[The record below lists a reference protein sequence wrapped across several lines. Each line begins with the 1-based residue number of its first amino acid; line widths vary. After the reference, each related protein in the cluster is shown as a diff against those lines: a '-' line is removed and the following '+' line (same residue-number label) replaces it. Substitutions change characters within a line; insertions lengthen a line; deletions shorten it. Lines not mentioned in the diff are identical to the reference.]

1 MQVKTSHITAMKSA
15 MECSDD
21 AKEQLLPVYQDM
33 VLSIRP
39 KISDKMMAAFEHS
52 VLAGQTYEAAAN
64 DLNITKVAVGQHT
77 VRCLGRLIEYE
88 QVMGRQVPQ
97 ELVDGKVTAP
107 TATRHLDFFKEAHRN
122 FINMD

>member
-1 MQVKTSHITAMKSA
+1 MKIETSHITAMKQA
-15 MECSDD
+15 MTSSDE
-21 AKEQLLPVYQDM
+21 ARETLYPVYHDM

-64 DLNITKVAVGQHT
+64 DLKITKVAVGQHT

-88 QVMGRQVPQ
+88 QVMGRQIPQ
-97 ELVDGKVTAP
+97 ELMDGKVTTPSA
-107 TATRHLDFFKEAHRN
+107 AKHLDFFKEAHRN